1 MENTQRPM
9 TKSHEGSLKNTAIV
23 AVLTGVLSNR
33 YVLSVEA
40 LGF

>member
-9 TKSHEGSLKNTAIV
+9 TKSEGSLKNTAIV
-23 AVLTGVLSNR
+23 VVLTGVLSNR